1 MKIYARKLSTFIA
14 FVFLFFSLVA
24 CEGRYYNKIILTGA
38 FNTNSTV
45 ELFTKRPLSD
55 KKRDKI
61 KKDINQILIDLD
73 NLFNIQEREEGM
85 EPDTV
90 LYEIGKNAGKKPV
103 AVNEEVLYVLNRALQ
118 MSEISKVKIGEEE
131 IALFDPTIAPAWKAW
146 GFTDN
151 LQAILN
157 DEKIAG
163 IKQEIEGIVSRG
175 LIDYKKITID
185 EEKSTV
191 YLEKEGME
199 IDLGAIAKGYA
210 ADKVKEYLLKQG
222 YTSGIIDIGRNILL
236 VGDRLGNDFRVGIQT
251 PYIGWFNGARFDKE
265 GNWINQIYGT
275 LVLSDLSLVTSGTYE
290 KYIKDEN
297 GNEYHHILNPKTGM
311 PINNGVIS
319 ITVVTAESILADG
332 YSTTLFA
339 LGLEKGMGVVEA
351 TEGLDAV
358 WVVKNGDVKEV
369 YISSGLEDK
378 FIFNEHVIQDGYVYK
393 GVYHENTED

>member
-1 MKIYARKLSTFIA
+1 
-14 FVFLFFSLVA
+14 
-24 CEGRYYNKIILTGA
+24 
-38 FNTNSTV
+38 
-45 ELFTKRPLSD
+45 
-55 KKRDKI
+55 
-61 KKDINQILIDLD
+61 
-73 NLFNIQEREEGM
+73 M

-175 LIDYKKITID
+175 LIDYKKIIID

-222 YTSGIIDIGRNILL
+222 YTSGSIDIGRNILL

-265 GNWINQIYGT
+265 GNRINQINGT
-275 LVLSDLSLVTSGTYE
+275 LVLTDQSLDTS
-290 KYIKDEN
+290 
-297 GNEYHHILNPKTGM
+297 
-311 PINNGVIS
+311 
-319 ITVVTAESILADG
+319 
-332 YSTTLFA
+332 A